1 MVNIKYGSTGDDVK
15 KLQTAL
21 GFTGGDVDGI
31 FGEQTQKAVMDYQKN
46 NGLTVDGIVGK
57 NTWAALNKASTS
69 GASTQAPAAT
79 APAAPTAPTFEN
91 KPSDAVTQ
99 ANALLQQHTANKP
112 GEYQGGEWRNNLNET
127 IAQILNREKFS
138 YDLNG
143 DMLYQQYKEQYTT
156 QGKLA
161 MMDTMGQAAAMT
173 GGYGNS
179 YAQTAGQ
186 QAYQAYLQ
194 KLNDVVPELYG
205 MARDQYNQ
213 EGQDL
218 YDRAGLMLK
227 MDEQEFNRNQVALE
241 NYYKELGI
249 LSDNARYMSE
259 TEYKKALDDYD
270 IKYGAYRDDVS
281 DKRTAKNELIS
292 LVTSTG
298 YVPSDAELAAAG
310 MTRGEATALAAQY
323 NREMEL
329 AYSSNSKGSAAS
341 EYVRPA
347 PGGEEYKK
355 FVDVYKTRGDDAAM
369 SWAEAYRID
378 PALVVEWLEDAR
390 YETWGDNYYD
400 PTA

>member
-1 MVNIKYGSTGDDVK
+1 MVNLKYGSTGDDVK

-31 FGEQTQKAVMDYQKN
+31 FGEKTQKAVMDYQKN

-127 IAQILNREKFS
+127 IAQILNRDKFS
-138 YDLNG
+138 YDLNK
-143 DMLYQQYKEQYTT
+143 DMLYQQYKDQYIT

-161 MMDTMGQAAAMT
+161 SMDVMGQAAAMT

-186 QAYQAYLQ
+186 QAYHAYLQ
-194 KLNDVVPELYG
+194 QLNDVVPELYG
-205 MARDQYNQ
+205 MARDQHNQ
-213 EGQDL
+213 EVQDL
-218 YDRAGLMLK
+218 YNQASLMAQ
-227 MDEQEFNRNQVALE
+227 MDEQEYGRYRDKVNDYYTELNRLTE
-241 NYYKELGI
+241 
-249 LSDNARYMSE
+249 NARYMSE
-259 TEYKKALDDYD
+259 TEYKQALDNFN
-270 IKYGAYRDDVS
+270 IKYGAYRDDVADKQWQTSFDYQKEQDKIANDMALRQLNASLSSKSGS
-281 DKRTAKNELIS
+281 D
-292 LVTSTG
+292 
-298 YVPSDAELAAAG
+298 P
-310 MTRGEATALAAQY
+310 
-323 NREMEL
+323 
-329 AYSSNSKGSAAS
+329 